1 LVQSATLPN
10 PCLALITSRHLCTS
24 LSLSQIIRAAIAGG
38 VNLVQLR
45 EKDLGTTELH
55 RLAFEI
61 REITLGRALFF
72 INGERTLAKECQAD
86 GVHFPEQELI
96 KHRNYTNP
104 STDFLIGQ
112 SVHSLSFAQTA
123 EEHHVS
129 YVQLGTI
136 FPSKSKP
143 SFAGSGTELIR
154 SVSSN
159 IKTPII
165 AVGGI
170 NISNVR
176 AVSQSGATGIAVISA
191 IMEAKD
197 PQKAAY
203 ELREVLETPQKST

>member
-1 LVQSATLPN
+1 MPN
-10 PCLALITSRHLCTS
+10 PCLALITNRHLCTS

-45 EKDLGTTELH
+45 EKDLGKAQLRT
-55 RLAFEI
+55 LAFEI
-61 REITLGRALFF
+61 RAITLGRAFF
-72 INGERTLAKECQAD
+72 LINGESNLAKECQAD
-86 GVHFPEQELI
+86 GVHFSEQELI
-96 KHRNYTNP
+96 NQRNYTKSP
-104 STDFLIGQ
+104 TDCLIGQ
-112 SVHSLSFAQTA
+112 SVHSLSAAQTA
-123 EEHHVS
+123 EKHYVS

-143 SFAGSGTELIR
+143 SFAGSGIQLIR

-170 NISNVR
+170 NISNVK
-176 AVSQSGATGIAVISA
+176 AVSRAGATGIAVISA
-191 IMEAKD
+191 IMESTD

-203 ELREVLETPQKST
+203 ELREILETH

>member
-1 LVQSATLPN
+1 M
-10 PCLALITSRHLCTS
+10 TS
-24 LSLSQIIRAAIAGG
+24 IG
-38 VNLVQLR
+38 
-45 EKDLGTTELH
+45 
-55 RLAFEI
+55 RLA
-61 REITLGRALFF
+61 RATITKIETNIIL
-72 INGERTLAKECQAD
+72 INSETTLAEECHAD
-86 GVHFPEQELI
+86 GVHFSEQQLI
-96 KHRNYTNP
+96 KHCNHTN
-104 STDFLIGQ
+104 SSRDFLIGQ
-112 SVHSLSFAQTA
+112 SVHSLSVAQTA

-129 YVQLGTI
+129 YIQLGTI

-143 SFAGSGTELIR
+143 SSAGSGTQLIR

-203 ELREVLETPQKST
+203 ELREILETP

>member
-1 LVQSATLPN
+1 MVQSATLPN

-45 EKDLGTTELH
+45 EKDLGTTALR

-61 REITLGRALFF
+61 REITLGRALFL

-86 GVHFPEQELI
+86 GVHFSEQELI
-96 KHRNYTNP
+96 KHRNYANP

-129 YVQLGTI
+129 YIQDGTI

-143 SFAGSGTELIR
+143 SSAGSGTQLIR

>member
-1 LVQSATLPN
+1 M
-10 PCLALITSRHLCTS
+10 ITNRHLCTS

-45 EKDLGTTELH
+45 EKDLGTTELR

-61 REITLGRALFF
+61 REITLGRAFF
-72 INGERTLAKECQAD
+72 LINGERTLANECQAD
-86 GVHFPEQELI
+86 GIHFSEQELI
-96 KHRNYTNP
+96 KHRNYTN
-104 STDFLIGQ
+104 SSRDFLIGQ
-112 SVHSLSFAQTA
+112 SVHSLSVAQTA

-197 PQKAAY
+197 PQKAAH
-203 ELREVLETPQKST
+203 ELREILETA

>member
-1 LVQSATLPN
+1 MLQSVTLPN
-10 PCLALITSRHLCTS
+10 PCLALITNRHLCTS

-45 EKDLGTTELH
+45 EKDLGTTALR

-61 REITLGRALFF
+61 REITLGRAFF
-72 INGERTLAKECQAD
+72 LINSETTLAEECHAD
-86 GVHFPEQELI
+86 GVHFSEQQLI
-96 KHRNYTNP
+96 KHCNHTN
-104 STDFLIGQ
+104 SSRDFLIGQ
-112 SVHSLSFAQTA
+112 SVHSLSVAQTA

-129 YVQLGTI
+129 YIQLGTI

-143 SFAGSGTELIR
+143 SSAGSGTQLIR

-203 ELREVLETPQKST
+203 ELRAILETP